1 MTTPTKPHLKRNIG
15 IVVSVTAIM
24 LMAVVV
30 GFSSGFFT
38 TETGRSSSTSTPT
51 PPSGEPLQA
60 PTPYP
65 SPASTLIINKIQ
77 VSGTITIA
85 GLETQP
91 TSIEFLDTA
100 TNSGYFATV
109 QNGFYSTSLP
119 NQQTYNVFATW
130 GGLSVNITGVP
141 TSAYGMG
148 AFNLNAGVGITSIT
162 KNFSG

>member
-1 MTTPTKPHLKRNIG
+1 MAILKKPHLKRNIG
-15 IVVSVTAIM
+15 IVVLVIVAMLLAII
-24 LMAVVV
+24 A
-30 GFSSGFFT
+30 GFSNGFFT
-38 TETGRSSSTSTPT
+38 TETGISNPTSTPT
-51 PPSGEPLQA
+51 PPSGITLQA

-65 SPASTLIINKIQ
+65 SPTSTLIINKIQ

-85 GLETQP
+85 DLETQP

-119 NQQTYNVFATW
+119 NQQTYEVFAM
-130 GGLSVNITGVP
+130 GGSTVNIAGMT
-141 TSAYGMG
+141 TSAIDMG
-148 AFNLNAGVGITSIT
+148 NFSLNAGFGVTSIT